1 LRRLE
6 FELVTKPSKSDFYEF
21 IKLDDIGIFIRMLC
35 NLSIS
40 FGVLNNHID
49 LPTDNKM
56 EPVWNSH
63 LSEPTL
69 SCLAITGGAKR
80 TSVHPEMVD
89 FGFRQGPS
97 EFSTAPVRSAG
108 PTGQAGIARYFED

>member
-1 LRRLE
+1 
-6 FELVTKPSKSDFYEF
+6 
-21 IKLDDIGIFIRMLC
+21 MLC

-63 LSEPTL
+63 LSEPAL
-69 SCLAITGGAKR
+69 SCLAIAGGAKR

>member
-1 LRRLE
+1 MNIVIWSSNDQIIER
-6 FELVTKPSKSDFYEF
+6 
-21 IKLDDIGIFIRMLC
+21 I
-35 NLSIS
+35 
-40 FGVLNNHID
+40 VL
-49 LPTDNKM
+49 LG
-56 EPVWNSH
+56 
-63 LSEPTL
+63 
-69 SCLAITGGAKR
+69 CGAVVNI